1 MGFYICEGPNG
12 AGKTTLIKSL
22 ANDGYKTLSSPNGT
36 PLAQMLRS
44 ACRGTTP
51 WEDIDPRIQFMLF
64 SAARYDEYIR
74 LVRDSNDIVV
84 ADRWWTSTFIYQC
97 CLQGIELD
105 FLEYTKCPD
114 EKISKVILLDGDDDV
129 LIQRVVAEREKNP
142 QHGICSWTKDVEKQK
157 KLIHLYREEMPPYLT
172 RRGIPF
178 EIIDTTSRTCD
189 EVKALVVEILRKENE
204 QAK

>member
-172 RRGIPF
+172 RHGIPF

-189 EVKALVVEILRKENE
+189 EVKTLVVEILRKENE